1 MKYNVE
7 FKILS
12 RSENLLFAMFLRTSV
27 LQSLGRLTAVQF
39 PWLRPTV
46 ILINASEKHRPSLY
60 FPMNLSSKG
69 TRSQPIRFNSFK
81 TPFFFFL
88 YSASTPNLL
97 SIKKSQ
103 ISKLDILSL
112 IPHSLSHPKECG
124 TYRQN

>member
-12 RSENLLFAMFLRTSV
+12 RSENLLVAMFLRASV

-81 TPFFFFL
+81 TPFFFS
-88 YSASTPNLL
+88 YIQPQP
-97 SIKKSQ
+97 Q
-103 ISKLDILSL
+103 IFSL
-112 IPHSLSHPKECG
+112 
-124 TYRQN
+124 